1 MISVPP
7 RHLAMLLGIAFLWGL
22 NLVVSRL
29 GLAEVAPMLYTLLR
43 VLIVGTVLLPWLK
56 PARGQ
61 MNALIVAALLSGGLN
76 FALLF
81 IGLSLASNVSSVAIA
96 SQLGVPMTTL
106 LSIALLGEQVR
117 WRRWTGI
124 ALSFAGVLILGLD
137 AQVFARGTSLTLV
150 VLSAFVGALGIIA
163 IKKLRNVEPLQLQ
176 AWMAWTSAPVLC
188 LLTVL
193 FEHTRFDSFAHIG
206 KIGWGAIL
214 YSAVAATLIAH
225 TTFFWLVQRH
235 PVSSIAPLTVLS
247 PVFSVMLGVIV
258 LHDELSPRIAVG
270 GLITLTGVVIV
281 SLRERRM
288 IDTGS

>member
-1 MISVPP
+1 
-7 RHLAMLLGIAFLWGL
+7 MLLGIAFLWGL

-193 FEHTRFDSFAHIG
+193 FEHTRSDSFAHIG

-235 PVSSIAPLTVLS
+235 PVNSIAPLTVLS

-258 LHDELSPRIAVG
+258 LHDQLSPRIAVG